1 LNCSIYRKYF
11 KKYGYFYNIKLYFR
25 DDVGSAAHIINFE
38 AMEQSAV
45 CIVSDSPDVK
55 EEKEEK

>member
-1 LNCSIYRKYF
+1 M
-11 KKYGYFYNIKLYFR
+11 YFR
-25 DDVGSAAHIINFE
+25 DDVGLAAPIINFE

-55 EEKEEK
+55 EEEEVK